1 MSFSIENNNQYNN
14 NNFQTTPQN
23 RLEDSSFQEALENF
37 YELHQRSQISGVPTH
52 TYQGA
57 LRDLGIDTQSSQ
69 AAFHG
74 IKLLEDNGY
83 GTGKPSDEA
92 ILKYGAINQEHGNK
106 SYMKNGVDSTSE
118 ALKEEIALLNEES
131 EDAFVGARNY
141 YEVAAKRVSSSPLE
155 LSAKNILPQQ
165 PLIST
170 EESLKLE
177 LKNEILSL
185 LKSDKNLLRDLLK
198 ELF

>member
-1 MSFSIENNNQYNN
+1 
-14 NNFQTTPQN
+14 
-23 RLEDSSFQEALENF
+23 
-37 YELHQRSQISGVPTH
+37 
-52 TYQGA
+52 
-57 LRDLGIDTQSSQ
+57 
-69 AAFHG
+69 
-74 IKLLEDNGY
+74 
-83 GTGKPSDEA
+83 
-92 ILKYGAINQEHGNK
+92 
-106 SYMKNGVDSTSE
+106 MKNGVDSTSE